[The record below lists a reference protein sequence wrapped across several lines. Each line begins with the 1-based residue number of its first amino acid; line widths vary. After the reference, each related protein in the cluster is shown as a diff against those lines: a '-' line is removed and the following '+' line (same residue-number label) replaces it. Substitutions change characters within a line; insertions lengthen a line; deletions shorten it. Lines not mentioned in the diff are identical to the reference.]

1 MILKEGGNVF
11 KDSTGHPLTRRI
23 KQGEIP
29 TTITWLEQITGL
41 DFTEE
46 KHERDNLP
54 VKWLGTTGRKVDSG
68 DLDLSVDANEI
79 SKDQLVATLANWCKQ
94 VGVDPARYIKKTGS
108 AVHFFTAINGNPKNG
123 FAQTDFM
130 FSNKPRWTQFVLSND
145 PASKFKGALRNIM
158 MNSMAKALGYK
169 LNQNDGIM
177 DRASNELITD
187 DPNQVAKMLLNPAAT
202 VKNLYSVEAIL
213 KALEADPKRAAK
225 IADFKAHLDREGIP
239 FDDGIYENT
248 DLYTEYNEVNFMA
261 RLRDRIVNQGMQVI
275 VEKTTLTEGV
285 RIEHPE
291 DLLFDRKPSMAITQ
305 ALAGIIASA
314 KDPQGT
320 TTVKWD
326 GRPAIIFGR
335 KPNGDFVLT
344 DKAGFLAKGYD
355 GLATSIDQIAKI
367 MTMRGGERTELV
379 NIYKKLFPMLRRSV
393 PQDFRGYI
401 QGDLLYSDR
410 PNKVNNVYVF
420 TPNTVQYSVLADSD
434 LGQKIA
440 KSTVAVAIHTSIAEP
455 GAAPQPIRAAALT
468 PPPELLILDPS
479 LKESRHIELDKKVI
493 ADLQSIASKYGAEM
507 DQVFNPVALRERK
520 ISNFPALI
528 KTYINSRVRSG
539 SYDNLI
545 GGFGQWI
552 QAKEPVK
559 APRIFQW
566 AGENKQGMAA
576 IFQAFLDI
584 SILKTSLV
592 QQLDTQGHDVQASI
606 NNEPGHEGY
615 VGNDMKYVDRMRF
628 SQANF
633 AKNNP
638 ELT

>member
-11 KDSTGHPLTRRI
+11 KDSAGQALTRRI

-29 TTITWLEQITGL
+29 PTINWLEQITGL

-54 VKWLGTTGRKVDSG
+54 VKWLGSTGRKVDSG

-79 SKDQLVATLANWCKQ
+79 SKDQLVAKLVNWCKQ

-108 AVHFFTAINGNPKNG
+108 AVHFFTAIDGNPKNG

-130 FSNKPRWTQFVLSND
+130 FSNKPSWTQFVLSND
-145 PASKFKGALRNIM
+145 PASKYKGALRNIM
-158 MNSMAKALGYK
+158 MNSMSKALGYK

-187 DPNQVAKMLLNPAAT
+187 DPNQVAKMLLSPNAT
-202 VKNLYSVEAIL
+202 VRDLYSVEAIL

-225 IADFKAHLDREGIP
+225 IADFKAHMAREGVP
-239 FDDGIYENT
+239 FDDGIYEN
-248 DLYTEYNEVNFMA
+248 EVSFMS
-261 RLRDRIVNQGMQVI
+261 RLRDRIVYQGMQVI
-275 VEKTTLTEGV
+275 IEGV

-291 DLLFDRKPSMAITQ
+291 DLLFDQKPSTAISQ
-305 ALAGIIASA
+305 ALKGLTDSAG
-314 KDPQGT
+314 DPQGT

-326 GRPAIIFGR
+326 GKPAIIFGR

-344 DKAGFLAKGYD
+344 DKSGFLAKGYD
-355 GLATSIDQIAKI
+355 GLATSPEHIAR
-367 MTMRGGERTELV
+367 MMSMRSGERGEL
-379 NIYKKLFPMLRRSV
+379 IALYKKLFPLLRKAV
-393 PQDFRGYI
+393 PENFRGYV

-410 PNKVNNVYVF
+410 PPIVGNDYVF
-420 TPNTVQYSVLADSD
+420 TPNTVKYSVPVNSE
-434 LGQKIA
+434 LGRKIA
-440 KSTVAVAIHTSIAEP
+440 TSEAAVAIHTSLDAP
-455 GAAPQPIRAAALT
+455 GGSVMPIRAAALADV
-468 PPPELLILDPS
+468 PGLLIIDPS
-479 LKESRHIELDKKVI
+479 LKEPRDIKLNSKTI
-493 ADLQSIASKYGAEM
+493 ADLNQLATTYGADM
-507 DQVFNPVALRERK
+507 DRVFNPAELRARR

-539 SYDNLI
+539 SYNNLV
-545 GGFGQWI
+545 GGFGPWVLE
-552 QAKEPVK
+552 KEPAK
-559 APRIFQW
+559 ANRIFEW
-566 AGENKQGMAA
+566 ANENKRGIAA
-576 IFQAFLDI
+576 IFQAFLDL
-584 SILKTSLV
+584 STLKNDLV
-592 QQLDTQGHDVQASI
+592 RQLDAQAHDVQASI

-615 VGNDMKYVDRMRF
+615 VGPGMKFVDRMRF